1 MGYPD
6 FHRTL
11 RTGIVGLDLN
21 LDLGLGRWKEKW
33 TDTSQSYSSSPLE
46 SRSEDWRLLVM
57 E

>member
-6 FHRTL
+6 FLRTL

-33 TDTSQSYSSSPLE
+33 MDTSQIYSSSPLE

-57 E
+57 